1 MDKAAIQRPVQLA
14 VAEAVFRR
22 TGRIFVPVASSARHV
37 HLSRAD
43 VERLFGAGYQL
54 QKFRDLS
61 QPGQFACKEQV
72 TVVGPKGKLERVR
85 VLGPERKATQVE
97 IAFTDSFSLGIRPP
111 VRMSGKTSG
120 TPGCALIGPN
130 GQIDIP
136 EGVIV
141 AARHLHLSAAQAALF
156 GLRDG
161 QTVRLVSTGDRAVVF
176 ENVIVRAGD
185 GHDME
190 VHIDT
195 DEANAVAMS
204 GSTMMEVLK

>member
-1 MDKAAIQRPVQLA
+1 MDKASVQRPVQLA
-14 VAEAVFRR
+14 VSEQVFRK
-22 TGRIFVPVASSARHV
+22 TGRIFVPVASSARHI
-37 HLSRAD
+37 HLCRAD

-72 TVVGPKGKLERVR
+72 TVVGPKGRLEKVR

-97 IAFTDSFSLGIRPP
+97 IAFTDSFALGIRPP
-111 VRMSGKTSG
+111 VRMSGKTAG
-120 TPGCALIGPN
+120 TPGCQLIGPA

-156 GLRDG
+156 GLQDG
-161 QTVRLVSTGDRAVVF
+161 QIVRLRSEGDRAVVY
-176 ENVIVRAGD
+176 ENVIVRAGS